1 MNWYNTLD
9 TTELIF
15 LGIFILAYGLYV
27 FRIVRINR
35 FLKVG
40 IGAVLSKI
48 VLRTLYFILF
58 IVALLGPLMGSATK
72 EIQAVGKDIMIA
84 IDLSQSMNASDV
96 QPSRL
101 EKVKYELKNIVQAFD
116 SDRIGIIMF
125 SSEAF
130 VACPL
135 TYDQRALMMFIETL
149 NTRLMPNTGTDF
161 APPLRMAYDKL
172 IDDNDTPGQQKSKVI
187 ILISDGED
195 FGGEFQEIS
204 EKIVD
209 SGVKLFT
216 LGVGT
221 EQGGQILTR
230 GVPKTDR
237 SGNIVVTRLESESL
251 RKLANQTGGRYFE
264 INSQQ
269 NDTARLTSA
278 ISQIEGELRDTKQV
292 DTSSNK
298 YFYFLLAGVLLF
310 VIDHTIKLRTV
321 RL

>member
-195 FGGEFQEIS
+195 FGSEFQEIS
-204 EKIVD
+204 EKIID

-237 SGNIVVTRLESESL
+237 DGNVVVTRLESESL